1 MPLEFSHFVI
11 KNKSGKWHL
20 LTDLQKVNASMK
32 PIGALQPGIPSPTTI
47 PQNWHIIIIDL
58 QDCFFTIPLHPLDQ
72 ERFAFSLPYPN
83 HVGPHKRYQWSVLPQ
98 GMMNSPTICQYYIA
112 KALEPMKKQF
122 PDFLVIRYVDDIL
135 FSAPSVL
142 ETQQKFDI
150 AQQCLRASGLIIAP
164 EKIQTSTP
172 YHYLGFIVNRQCIT
186 PQLTQIRVDKLS
198 TLNDFQKLL
207 GDINWIRSS
216 LGTANYQLTNLF
228 NILKGDPDL
237 NCPRSVSQEAR
248 EELCLVQNKL
258 QKQFLTHIRLELPL
272 QLFILPSLH
281 SLTGL
286 LTQQEYP
293 IEWIYTRFRGMRS
306 LTPYL
311 DLIVPVIIN
320 GRSRAGL

>member
-293 IEWIYTRFRGMRS
+293 IEWIYTHFRGMRS